1 MKVVEKKI
9 EMIAQFKGDGTIIP
23 IRFRI
28 KEEDSYNVIK
38 IKNII
43 KVDEQKIAGEK
54 LRAYTCT
61 AVINNLEKIFEL
73 RFNINKCEW
82 YLYKI

>member
-1 MKVVEKKI
+1 MKVVVNKI
-9 EMIAQFKGDGTIIP
+9 EMIAHFKDDGKINP
-23 IRFRI
+23 IKFRI

-38 IKNII
+38 IKKVI

-54 LRAYTCT
+54 IKMYTCT
-61 AVINNLEKIFEL
+61 AVINNTEKIFEL
-73 RFNINKCEW
+73 RFNIKNCEW